1 MKYLFISVLFYTA
14 TTVNGKEFNQT
25 AENQGKASVK
35 APVKWE
41 LVWEDNFDG
50 AGLPDS
56 KIWSYEEGYIRNN
69 EAQYYTKERLENARV
84 ENGNL
89 VIEARK
95 DNWNGHK
102 ITSAS
107 INTYGKKSKIG
118 RASCRERVYM

>member
-1 MKYLFISVLFYTA
+1 MKYLFISVLFFVA
-14 TTVNGKEFNQT
+14 VAVNGKELNH
-25 AENQGKASVK
+25 ADENQDKSSVK

-41 LVWEDNFDG
+41 LVWEDNFEV

-69 EAQYYTKERLENARV
+69 EAQYYSKERLENARV

-95 DNWNGHK
+95 DK
-102 ITSAS
+102 DR
-107 INTYGKKSKIG
+107 KS
-118 RASCRERVYM
+118 VV